1 MENILC
7 AAGVGFALKLPG
19 KTIKAGIEET
29 GNVPGRLES
38 VDNNSGK
45 FIYIDYAHT
54 PDALENVLT
63 LLVNLKTKKM
73 ICIFGCGGDRDKDK
87 RPVMG
92 EIAGKF
98 CDFIVI
104 TSDNPRTEEP
114 MRIIRDI
121 ENGVKK
127 TSPYNYSPDE
137 FKEGIA
143 EKGYTVEPDRQ
154 KAIRLGIRVAN
165 KGDIVLIAGKGHENY
180 QILNNKIIEFDDR
193 VIAKQAFLNNKLNEA
208 TL

>member
-1 MENILC
+1 
-7 AAGVGFALKLPG
+7 
-19 KTIKAGIEET
+19 
-29 GNVPGRLES
+29 
-38 VDNNSGK
+38 
-45 FIYIDYAHT
+45 
-54 PDALENVLT
+54 
-63 LLVNLKTKKM
+63 
-73 ICIFGCGGDRDKDK
+73 
-87 RPVMG
+87 MG